1 MVDMQ
6 SFMPPLSPT
15 KVRMLSPSKMR
26 DENTDPAMT
35 LGEDD
40 GCIEIPDSAG
50 LSDETRDAIYN
61 VWATE
66 DTSHDDSRFVE
77 GSHYLKVPSPHIVE
91 TYARTVKQVSTN
103 DVMQN

>member
-15 KVRMLSPSKMR
+15 KVRMLSPSKLR
-26 DENTDPAMT
+26 DENTDPATM
-35 LGEDD
+35 ED

-66 DTSHDDSRFVE
+66 DTLINDDSGFVD
-77 GSHYLKVPSPHIVE
+77 GVHYLRVDSPL
-91 TYARTVKQVSTN
+91 
-103 DVMQN
+103 

>member
-66 DTSHDDSRFVE
+66 DTSHNNSRFVE
-77 GSHYLKVPSPHIVE
+77 GSHYLKVPSP
-91 TYARTVKQVSTN
+91 SP
-103 DVMQN
+103 

>member
-26 DENTDPAMT
+26 DENTDPAM
-35 LGEDD
+35 ED

-61 VWATE
+61 VWASE
-66 DTSHDDSRFVE
+66 DTLNDDSGFVE
-77 GSHYLKVPSPHIVE
+77 GVHYLKVSSPLLSFGS
-91 TYARTVKQVSTN
+91 RN
-103 DVMQN
+103 LW

>member
-15 KVRMLSPSKMR
+15 KVRMLSPSKLR
-26 DENTDPAMT
+26 DENTDPAITMSM
-35 LGEDD
+35 EDD

-66 DTSHDDSRFVE
+66 DPSHDDSGFVE
-77 GSHYLKVPSPHIVE
+77 GVHYLKVPSPLPH
-91 TYARTVKQVSTN
+91 ASVS
-103 DVMQN
+103 